1 MFWGFAVLLLLS
13 PGVLRAENEE
23 ESSENVTELLIET
36 LEKPE
41 SCIDTADMGDTI
53 HLHYTGRLDDG
64 HIIDSSLSRD
74 PLVVEIG
81 KKQVIPGLEKSLIG
95 MCVGEKRKVVIPPHL
110 AYGKKGFPPTIP
122 GDSVLQFETEVMALF
137 KLAPWQNL
145 WNRVF
150 SMLCICLVPT
160 LLGLIGYHLYS
171 KSKFP
176 ATSKKKQKEEKRN
189 KAKKK

>member
-36 LEKPE
+36 L
-41 SCIDTADMGDTI
+41 
-53 HLHYTGRLDDG
+53 GRLDDG